1 MWLCCCGYVTPGTE
15 RQFKVLCCRAA
26 VAVVTARYY
35 EPLAQ
40 EHSSVEDLLSGPSVR
55 KLLFMADP
63 SVVDGLL
70 KPHWGAALQGAA
82 AEVLQ
87 AVPNMLEVVPAGV
100 NKWAGLQV
108 LLDHLGLDPQQMMA
122 VGDGSNDLEMVKH
135 AGIGVA
141 MGNAVPSV
149 KSVAAAV
156 VSSNDE
162 GGIVEAFERYV
173 L

>member
-1 MWLCCCGYVTPGTE
+1 MLHTH
-15 RQFKVLCCRAA
+15 AS
-26 VAVVTARYY
+26 YY

-40 EHSSVEDLLSGPSVR
+40 EAASLEALLAGPAVR
-55 KLLFMADP
+55 KLLFMAAP
-63 SVVDGLL
+63 ELVEGLL
-70 KPHWGAALQGAA
+70 KPHWGAALAGSGA
-82 AEVLQ
+82 ELLQ

-108 LLDHLGLDPQQMMA
+108 LLEHLGVQREQLMA
-122 VGDGSNDLEMVKH
+122 VGDGSNDLQMVAN

-141 MGNAVPSV
+141 MGNAVPGV
-149 KSVAAAV
+149 KVAAAAV
-156 VSSNDE
+156 VASNDD

>member
-1 MWLCCCGYVTPGTE
+1 MLLMCSYD
-15 RQFKVLCCRAA
+15 
-26 VAVVTARYY
+26 VACRYY
-35 EPLAQ
+35 EPLAHQ
-40 EHSSVEDLLSGPSVR
+40 HSSIEELLLGPSVR

-70 KPHWGAALQGAA
+70 KPHWGAALQGQA

-108 LLDHLGLDPQQMMA
+108 LLEHLDIHPEQIVA

-135 AGIGVA
+135 AGTGIA

-149 KSVAAAV
+149 KAAAAVV

-162 GGIVEAFERYV
+162 GGIVEAFERFV

>member
-1 MWLCCCGYVTPGTE
+1 MSLLP
-15 RQFKVLCCRAA
+15 
-26 VAVVTARYY
+26 ARYY

-40 EHSSVEDLLSGPSVR
+40 EFSSVAELLLSGHSVR
-55 KLLFMADP
+55 KLLFMAP
-63 SVVDGLL
+63 SDVVDGLL
-70 KPHWGAALQGAA
+70 KPHWAGGALKGQA

-87 AVPNMLEVVPAGV
+87 AVPNMLEIVPAGV

-108 LLDHLGLDPQQMMA
+108 LLEHMQLRPAQLMA
-122 VGDGSNDLEMVKH
+122 VGDGSNDLEMVTH

-149 KSVAAAV
+149 QAAAAAV
-156 VSSNDE
+156 VASNDE
-162 GGIVEAFERYV
+162 GGIVEAFERFI